1 MELKKNPQVDVHQ
14 RKSTNL
20 LIGLNAALILILG
33 LFFYASNPDKPK
45 NIKKSAN
52 NEEVSFDPT

>member
-33 LFFYASNPDKPK
+33 LFFLCEQSR
-45 NIKKSAN
+45 
-52 NEEVSFDPT
+52 